1 MQLHWRNLLS
11 KRQRC
16 DTKEQKDYYKNDK
29 ERLKSKQEIN
39 TEIYLKKKKNK
50 KRAYGRNNISE
61 EKKQFYKKKEY
72 QKNIKKTTARLKNWN
87 KTFWLIF
94 HCIKHGTRSC
104 VFRRKWHH

>member
-1 MQLHWRNLLS
+1 MQHHWRNLLS

-16 DTKEQKDYYKNDK
+16 DKKEQKDYYKNDK

-61 EKKQFYKKKEY
+61 EKKQLYKKKRISKEY
-72 QKNIKKTTARLKNWN
+72 QKNYRETKKLK
-87 KTFWLIF
+87 
-94 HCIKHGTRSC
+94 
-104 VFRRKWHH
+104 

>member
-1 MQLHWRNLLS
+1 MHLHWRNLLS

-16 DTKEQKDYYKNDK
+16 DKKEQKDYYKNDK

-61 EKKQFYKKKEY
+61 EKKQLYKKK
-72 QKNIKKTTARLKNWN
+72 KNIKRISKKLPRD
-87 KTFWLIF
+87 
-94 HCIKHGTRSC
+94 
-104 VFRRKWHH
+104 